1 VARDNTPDKSGSATQ
16 FYLVVGK
23 VFTDKELDVLESRT
37 GRKIS
42 QAHRDVYKTIGGTP
56 HLDGN
61 YTVFGEVIEGQD
73 IVDKIS
79 LEPRD
84 MNDRPNKDIRIKE
97 LSELK
102 TKKKKKFLFF

>member
-1 VARDNTPDKSGSATQ
+1 
-16 FYLVVGK
+16 
-23 VFTDKELDVLESRT
+23 
-37 GRKIS
+37 
-42 QAHRDVYKTIGGTP
+42 VYKTIGGTP
-56 HLDGN
+56 HLYGN